1 MKKVLFVSHDDGS
14 LKLGYQAAFEKK
26 NIKFSNFDLEIEFK
40 KTQFTKKKLI
50 IKIFRRFFYNIF
62 NYKLN
67 KNFIKFVIHNNPD
80 IIIVNK
86 GFLLKPGTIKYISKK
101 LKFIIINFNAD
112 SPFDKLPSNSS
123 TNIIQSIKYFD
134 AYLIWSN
141 QLKEKIEKKFISQ
154 KVFIHNFAYN
164 SIFFERQKLQ
174 NPFYEKVDISFI
186 GTFDSKRHKILTN
199 LSKNTHSKISVYGSR
214 WKAKRDQNLI
224 IQNQNLDQ
232 SKMYSLFRA
241 SKININIFKKQNT
254 NASNMRVYEIMG
266 SRNFLISEYSSLLD
280 DIFVEGKE
288 IEFFR
293 EPIEL
298 YEKVNF
304 YLKRDDLREK
314 ISMNGYY
321 KIKNENYEHRVNE
334 IKKIYD
340 EIRKNY

>member
-1 MKKVLFVSHDDGS
+1 M
-14 LKLGYQAAFEKK
+14 K
-26 NIKFSNFDLEIEFK
+26 NIPFGKPIIDLKITSK
-40 KTQFTKKKLI
+40 
-50 IKIFRRFFYNIF
+50 IKQI
-62 NYKLN
+62 LN
-67 KNFIKFVIHNNPD
+67 SGQLVHGVYQKNFED
-80 IIIVNK
+80 
-86 GFLLKPGTIKYISKK
+86 
-101 LKFIIINFNAD
+101 
-112 SPFDKLPSNSS
+112 
-123 TNIIQSIKYFD
+123 
-134 AYLIWSN
+134 
-141 QLKEKIEKKFISQ
+141 
-154 KVFIHNFAYN
+154 
-164 SIFFERQKLQ
+164 
-174 NPFYEKVDISFI
+174 
-186 GTFDSKRHKILTN
+186 
-199 LSKNTHSKISVYGSR
+199 
-214 WKAKRDQNLI
+214 
-224 IQNQNLDQ
+224 
-232 SKMYSLFRA
+232 
-241 SKININIFKKQNT
+241 IFKKQNT